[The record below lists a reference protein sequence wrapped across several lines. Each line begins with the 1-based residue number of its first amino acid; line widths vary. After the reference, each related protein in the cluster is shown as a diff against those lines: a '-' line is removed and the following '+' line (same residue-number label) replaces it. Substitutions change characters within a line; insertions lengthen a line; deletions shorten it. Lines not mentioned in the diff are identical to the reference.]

1 MKLAEFMT
9 PFKVGLLVIAG
20 FAALIAMVIALT
32 GDFSMA
38 DTKSN
43 RYYAMFDDV
52 TGLAM
57 RSRIQLAGIPVG
69 TIEDIRLVGSRARI
83 EILVR
88 DDIAMHKGI
97 DSPSGKH
104 FKNGATI
111 AKRQASLIGDY
122 YLEITP
128 GTEGPVLASG
138 DQIHNVIVAVGPEE
152 LFDRLNDIT
161 RDIQAVTNSLA
172 TVFGSEDAQ
181 KSVQQMMDDMQN
193 ILATVNRLVD
203 TNSPKLDQV
212 VNDAANISRDIA
224 MLTQRS
230 SDSLEIILRDT
241 EAIVQEVRFIIGQS
255 TSDVQAGLGT
265 LQGTLGRL
273 QRTLDSLNYS
283 LQNVQDITEKI
294 NEGEGTLGE
303 LVNNPAIALRTE
315 QILDDTGDFIG
326 RISRLQTIVELRSE
340 YHSNASQLKNVF
352 GLRLQ
357 PQEGKY
363 YLLEL
368 IDDFRGKTHTEIERV
383 HTTDASAEDAVFQET
398 RVTTTDDFK
407 ISLLLARG
415 YRFNDALMITGR
427 VGILESSGGFGF
439 QLGLLPNSALEIQTD
454 LFNFG
459 QASNP
464 RLRSFATYQFL
475 GFAFI
480 SAGLDDILNSDRRDY
495 FIGAGIRF
503 NDEDLKTILG
513 TTGVPAL

>member
-1 MKLAEFMT
+1 MKLAEIMT

-20 FAALIAMVIALT
+20 FAALIAMVIVLT
-32 GDFSMA
+32 GDFRMA
-38 DTKSN
+38 DTESK

-57 RSRIQLAGIPVG
+57 RSRIQMAGIPVG

-97 DSPSGKH
+97 GSADSVL
-104 FKNGATI
+104 FKNGATV

-128 GTEGPVLASG
+128 GTDGPVLETG
-138 DQIHNVIVAVGPEE
+138 DEIHNVIVAVGPDE

-161 RDIQAVTNSLA
+161 RDIQAVTSSLA
-172 TVFGSEDAQ
+172 TVFGSDDAQ

-193 ILATVNRLVD
+193 ILSTVNQLIES
-203 TNSPKLDQV
+203 NSPKLDQV
-212 VNDAANISRDIA
+212 VSDAANISRDIA

-230 SDSLEIILRDT
+230 SDSLDIILRDT

-255 TSDVQAGLGT
+255 TGDVQAGLGT

-315 QILDDTGDFIG
+315 QILDDAGDFIG
-326 RISRLQTIVELRSE
+326 RISRLRTIVELRSE
-340 YHSNASQLKNVF
+340 YHANAGQLKNVF

-357 PQEGKY
+357 PMEGKY
-363 YLLEL
+363 YQFEF
-368 IDDFRGKTHTEIERV
+368 IDDFRGKTRTEVERV
-383 HTTDASAEDAVFQET
+383 QTTDSTSGDPVFQET
-398 RVTTTDDFK
+398 RVTTTDEFK

-415 YRFNDALMITGR
+415 YRFNDLLMVTGR
-427 VGILESSGGFGF
+427 VGIMESTGGFGL
-439 QLGLLPNSALEIQTD
+439 QLGLFSQSALELNMD

-459 QASNP
+459 QAPNP
-464 RLRSFATYQFL
+464 RLRTFAAYQLL
-475 GFAFI
+475 GFAYL
-480 SAGLDDILNSDRRDY
+480 SAGIDDVFNSDRRDY
-495 FIGAGIRF
+495 FLGAGIRF
-503 NDEDLKTILG
+503 NDEDLKSLLT
-513 TTGVPAL
+513 TTGVPSL